1 MHADARRGGQRC
13 CEGSGDL
20 VSACRRLPLGGA
32 KLIIE
37 APKVVGAMRVVLYT
51 GKGGVGKTTVAA
63 ATAVR
68 AAQLGHRTIVL
79 STDAAHSLSDSFD
92 MSLAGESVPI
102 AANLWGQ
109 ETDITDTMET
119 YWGDIEDWMSALMAW
134 RGMER
139 IVADELAIL
148 PGMEELANLLYI
160 SNYYYGGDYDVV
172 IVDCA
177 PTGDTLR
184 LLSFPEVL
192 GWWMDKMF
200 PIGRTAVTVTRPL
213 VRRMVG
219 IPVPD
224 DSVFQSVERLYSHL
238 NKMRTL
244 LTDPDK
250 SSVRLVVNPEKM
262 VIKEAQRSFT
272 YFSLYGY
279 ATDLVVCN
287 RLIPEDVVDPYFQ
300 VWKESQSRY
309 YKMTEEAFAPIP
321 ILAVP
326 LMGEEVVGIPM
337 LERMAEALYGERD
350 PTDIFFRGHT
360 HEIRKEN
367 GYYVLTFDLPF
378 SSKEDISLTRN
389 GDELVVRVGNYKRN
403 IILPRT
409 LTRLPVKDAKFDRDR
424 LRIRFDLSAENS

>member
-1 MHADARRGGQRC
+1 
-13 CEGSGDL
+13 
-20 VSACRRLPLGGA
+20 VS
-32 KLIIE
+32 E
-37 APKVVGAMRVVLYT
+37 MRVVLYT

-92 MSLAGESVPI
+92 MSLSGEAVPI

-109 ETDITDTMET
+109 ETDISDTMEA

-160 SNYYYGGDYDVV
+160 SNYYYGGDYDMV

-200 PIGRTAVTVTRPL
+200 PIGRTAVTVTRPF
-213 VRRMVG
+213 VRRVVG
-219 IPVPD
+219 MPVPD
-224 DSVFQSVERLYSHL
+224 DRVFDSVERLYSHL
-238 NKMRTL
+238 NNMRAL

-287 RLIPEDVVDPYFQ
+287 RLIPEDVVDPYFHA
-300 VWKESQSRY
+300 WKESQSKY
-309 YKMTEEAFAPIP
+309 LKMTEEAFAPIP
-321 ILAVP
+321 ILPVP

-337 LERMAEALYGERD
+337 LERMAEAIYGERD
-350 PTDIFFRGHT
+350 PTEIFFRGHA
-360 HEIRKEN
+360 HEIEKEN

-389 GDELVVRVGNYKRN
+389 GDELVVRVGNHKRN